1 MRKPFKASIILAI
14 TIIAFA
20 VIAIGGLL
28 LDVFIGGVYNLDSY
42 VTGFNSLLNDL
53 ITFNWTPNIIAL
65 IVDVGLYLVFA
76 ITVFVVALIK
86 KHARGTL
93 IAVLYF
99 FLAIISIP
107 TAITDNFVLSSGKP
121 VLGEN
126 ITYYTMIYLLGTV
139 IVLLL
144 SIVLLIVEFIAL
156 ATYQKET
163 PVEEVALPTET
174 KVEPKEET
182 NYTPV
187 EENKEPEVASETP
200 KEETKIKKTKAT
212 STKTKKAS
220 TAKTSTKVEDK
231 KEEPEKAPKKKTSEK
246 EVVHYFI
253 SKHRQTN
260 KWQFKKEGSTK
271 AIRLFTRKDE
281 AIKFARQYIKDS
293 PAGGELT
300 IHG

>member
-1 MRKPFKASIILAI
+1 MRKPFKASIILTI

-86 KHARGTL
+86 KHPRGTL

-126 ITYYTMIYLLGTV
+126 ITYYT
-139 IVLLL
+139 
-144 SIVLLIVEFIAL
+144 
-156 ATYQKET
+156 
-163 PVEEVALPTET
+163 
-174 KVEPKEET
+174 
-182 NYTPV
+182 N
-187 EENKEPEVASETP
+187 N
-200 KEETKIKKTKAT
+200 
-212 STKTKKAS
+212 
-220 TAKTSTKVEDK
+220 
-231 KEEPEKAPKKKTSEK
+231 
-246 EVVHYFI
+246 
-253 SKHRQTN
+253 
-260 KWQFKKEGSTK
+260 
-271 AIRLFTRKDE
+271 
-281 AIKFARQYIKDS
+281 
-293 PAGGELT
+293 
-300 IHG
+300 